1 MHSPVNFIVFNELH
15 RDRIAEAETARLA
28 RQHKPAAAK
37 RRSASRFQG
46 FKSLRRARVAQA

>member
-1 MHSPVNFIVFNELH
+1 MHSPVNLIVFNELH

-28 RQHKPAAAK
+28 RQGKPAAAK

-46 FKSLRRARVAQA
+46 FNLLRRARVARA

>member
-15 RDRIAEAETARLA
+15 RDRVAEAETVRLA
-28 RQHKPAAAK
+28 RHGKPAAAK

-46 FKSLRRARVAQA
+46 FKVLRRARVAQA